1 MARRLA
7 GLVAACLAGAWIG
20 FTVEWATE
28 SGGWHGTQEM
38 HLAAAAGRGA
48 LWVAVAFG
56 LVEAFLW
63 RRPDRWLLRLVA
75 TSLLGAVTFVG
86 VVFVPGHVSYIA
98 AFPDQ
103 GSLASV
109 AGEEAGRV
117 VFFAAQLLPIMGIVV
132 FVSSQMRRLATYR
145 S

>member
-1 MARRLA
+1 
-7 GLVAACLAGAWIG
+7 
-20 FTVEWATE
+20 
-28 SGGWHGTQEM
+28 
-38 HLAAAAGRGA
+38 
-48 LWVAVAFG
+48 
-56 LVEAFLW
+56 
-63 RRPDRWLLRLVA
+63 
-75 TSLLGAVTFVG
+75 
-86 VVFVPGHVSYIA
+86 VFVPGHVSYIA

-132 FVSSQMRRLATYR
+132 FVSSQMWRLATYR